1 VKLKITGTGRYLP
14 ELILTNEMLSQQ
26 VDTSDE
32 WIVSRTGISER
43 RLTQGEPTWYMAV
56 QAARKAIEAASLQ
69 PSELDIILVTTCT
82 PDYFVPAT
90 ACIVQAELG
99 ASNAFCFDVNAACTG
114 FIYALDMAARYLQD
128 EQIRHVLIVSSEN
141 LSKITDYSD
150 RGTCILFGDGASA
163 VVCSRPEPDGQSALL
178 STRLGS
184 EGDSAHVLVSRA
196 LSIQHPFL
204 KDRPVWPDR
213 FGACDN
219 QAIQMDGQEVFKF
232 AVRVLADSVIEAVE
246 KAQVELSDLSYIIPH
261 QANSRIVDAAAR
273 RLDVDHEKVISKLA
287 SYGNTSSASIPICLD
302 EMVRSGQLKRGDTI
316 ALCGFGGGLTFGAAI
331 LTY

>member
-1 VKLKITGTGRYLP
+1 MKLKITARRYLP

-141 LSKITDYSD
+141 LSKKRTIRQGKLHPLRSMAPVQLSVRT
-150 RGTCILFGDGASA
+150 LK
-163 VVCSRPEPDGQSALL
+163 PDGQS
-178 STRLGS
+178 RCC
-184 EGDSAHVLVSRA
+184 
-196 LSIQHPFL
+196 
-204 KDRPVWPDR
+204 RPVWDPK
-213 FGACDN
+213 
-219 QAIQMDGQEVFKF
+219 ETV
-232 AVRVLADSVIEAVE
+232 
-246 KAQVELSDLSYIIPH
+246 H
-261 QANSRIVDAAAR
+261 
-273 RLDVDHEKVISKLA
+273 
-287 SYGNTSSASIPICLD
+287 
-302 EMVRSGQLKRGDTI
+302 
-316 ALCGFGGGLTFGAAI
+316 TF
-331 LTY
+331 L